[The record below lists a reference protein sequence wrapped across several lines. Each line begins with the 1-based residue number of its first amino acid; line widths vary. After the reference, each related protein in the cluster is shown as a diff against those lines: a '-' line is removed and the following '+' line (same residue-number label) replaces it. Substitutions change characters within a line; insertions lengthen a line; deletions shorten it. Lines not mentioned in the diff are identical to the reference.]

1 MGKLQVSWWRLKMAE
16 LSYIERRLLEFVDKN
31 GHLSKYWSAWNNQE
45 MTDVACTLTTTC
57 GNPTTRNAL
66 LILEVNEMSLNFID
80 FEVFKYNW
88 LCVIANPITK
98 TETVIVDDVDKL
110 RDYYNTHKDEVF
122 IGYNIREYD
131 SYIFKGILASFNPW
145 DINDH
150 IINKGL
156 KGYQFSN
163 VFREYPLIIYDLI
176 QLNTGLKQLEAFQ
189 GHSIYESDVDFKLDR
204 KLTQVEIDETIK
216 YCRND
221 VQETMDL
228 FLIKKADYDVQMELI
243 NEFNLPFSYIG
254 KTQSQLVAEIM
265 EAQRVDTKDEF
276 NLNFPEY
283 LNRIHKYTHIVNW
296 FKDFKT
302 DRAFTDDE
310 KKAIY
315 SQKLDIEVAN
325 CPHTFAWGGLHGAK
339 PNYSGHGYYL
349 HIDVSQYYPSLTVKR
364 NYFSRATSEE
374 GKKRYD
380 MMRLE
385 SIRLKAFPELKNK
398 RAGYKLCNNK
408 AYGCM
413 KDKYNALYDPLMAN
427 NICVTGQLSLLLL
440 IEMLEPIVELIQS
453 NTDGLIVKLNS
464 LDDYD
469 LVDDICFEW
478 EQLTGVS
485 LAFDPIISR
494 IYQKDVNN
502 YLFVNEFG
510 EVEAK
515 GAYVKNL
522 SPLDNDLPIVNK
534 AIREYMI
541 NDIPVETTIN
551 AADKLIDFQK
561 IVKLSSKYD
570 YMRYNY
576 QSYYNKCYRV
586 FASNSDKDTGIYKCK
601 VIDSLTVKADKVAN
615 TPEKCFL
622 NNGDITETPVPL
634 NLNRQWYIDLAHER
648 LRQFGGI

>member
-1 MGKLQVSWWRLKMAE
+1 ML
-16 LSYIERRLLEFVDKN
+16 
-31 GHLSKYWSAWNNQE
+31 H
-45 MTDVACTLTTTC
+45 
-57 GNPTTRNAL
+57 
-66 LILEVNEMSLNFID
+66 FID
-80 FEVFKYNW
+80 FEVFKYDW
-88 LCVIANPITK
+88 LCVIANPVSK
-98 TETVIVDDVDKL
+98 TETVIVNKPDEL
-110 RDYYNTHKDEVF
+110 RQYYNAHKEELF

-131 SYIFKGILASFNPW
+131 SYIFKGILAGFNPYEV
-145 DINDH
+145 NEH
-150 IINKGL
+150 IITKGL

-163 VFREYPLIIYDLI
+163 VFRDYPLITYDLL
-176 QLNTGLKQLEAFQ
+176 QFNTSLKQLEAFQ
-189 GHSIYESDVDFKLDR
+189 GHNIYESEVDFRIDR
-204 KLTQVEIDETIK
+204 KLTAAEIAETIE

-228 FLIKKADYDVQMELI
+228 FLKKKADYDVQMELI
-243 NEFNLPFSYIG
+243 NEFKLPFSYIG

-265 EAQRVDTKDEF
+265 EAQRVDNRDDF

-283 LNRIHKYTHIVNW
+283 LNRIKKYSHIVSW
-296 FKDFKT
+296 FKQFKT
-302 DRAFTDDE
+302 DRALTDDQ
-310 KKAIY
+310 KKEIY
-315 SQKLDIEVAN
+315 SQSLDIEVAG

-339 PNYSGHGYYL
+339 PKYSGHGYYL

-385 SIRLKAFPELKNK
+385 SIRLKKFPELKNK

-440 IEMLEPIVELIQS
+440 IEMLEPYVQLIQS
-453 NTDGLIVKLNS
+453 NTDGLIVKLHN

-469 LVDDICFEW
+469 IVDDISWEW

-485 LAFDPIISR
+485 LAFDPIITR

-522 SPLDNDLPIVNK
+522 SPLDNDLPIVNR

-541 NDIPVETTIN
+541 NDTPVETTIN
-551 AADKLIDFQK
+551 SADKLIDFQRIFK
-561 IVKLSSKYD
+561 VGSSYD
-570 YMRYNY
+570 CVVHGDDT
-576 QSYYNKCYRV
+576 YYHKCFRC
-586 FASNSDKDTGIYKCK
+586 FAGKTGNTIFKMKNGKKDGEY
-601 VIDSLTVKADKVAN
+601 LARFDKVAN
-615 TPEKCFL
+615 TSELSFIDL
-622 NNGDITETPVPL
+622 GDITDKPVPD
-634 NLNRQWYIDLAHER
+634 NLDRSWYIELAHER
-648 LRQFGGI
+648 LRQYGGK